1 MKTIIPEAVMET
13 ESLSRATEQP
23 ALWGTAKGG
32 GGGLSSLVI
41 DRNLRN
47 KFLPMLVNQPKPPR
61 NQEWAKEALG
71 LGRRGSVGLSGQL
84 HFCFFFM
91 GTCVM
96 SMQDPYLLQ
105 AAPRVLSA
113 QRCGKEWKLLFTRN
127 PANGLMRIFHD
138 SWMFVELKA
147 FETRFQG

>member
-1 MKTIIPEAVMET
+1 M
-13 ESLSRATEQP
+13 SRATEQP

-71 LGRRGSVGLSGQL
+71 LCRRGSVGLSGQL

-96 SMQDPYLLQ
+96 SVQDVYLLQ
-105 AAPRVLSA
+105 AAP
-113 QRCGKEWKLLFTRN
+113 
-127 PANGLMRIFHD
+127 
-138 SWMFVELKA
+138 
-147 FETRFQG
+147 